1 MFKKCFLGF
10 FLLVLLSTQVTS
22 FAQAKA
28 KKHTLS
34 SRGKQRSKQGV
45 NKKGNGAK
53 LIKSSFKKSTKR
65 HSTKKRISSKRYVVS
80 AKEDSIRNN
89 TLQIIASNKE
99 KERITDSIH
108 RSYVLLQNI
117 SNSTTVDQGYF
128 ATMFTEQKQSASI
141 QTLEGTASV
150 FKSISGWQDKKFYI
164 LTNEIPVGTIV
175 KVTTADLKIIFAKV
189 INALPEVSNSI
200 QYRLSDAAAAIL
212 GVNKNN
218 KTFPISVTY

>member
-1 MFKKCFLGF
+1 MQK
-10 FLLVLLSTQVTS
+10 VS
-22 FAQAKA
+22 FAQTKA
-28 KKHTLS
+28 KKHATS
-34 SRGKQRSKQGV
+34 SKGKTVHKKAVKNGEPISKSG
-45 NKKGNGAK
+45 KKA
-53 LIKSSFKKSTKR
+53 FKKSSKR
-65 HSTKKRISSKRYVVS
+65 RSSKKGASSKRYVVS
-80 AKEDSIRNN
+80 AKEDSIRSN

-128 ATMFTEQKQSASI
+128 ATMFTEQKKSASI

>member
-1 MFKKCFLGF
+1 MFKKCFFIVILMSA
-10 FLLVLLSTQVTS
+10 LIMQETS
-22 FAQAKA
+22 YAQSKA
-28 KKHTLS
+28 KKHVTS
-34 SRGKQRSKQGV
+34 SKGKKASKKV
-45 NKKGNGAK
+45 VK
-53 LIKSSFKKSTKR
+53 KSSKR
-65 HSTKKRISSKRYVVS
+65 RSSKKRVSSKRYVVS

-128 ATMFTEQKQSASI
+128 ATMFTEQKQSAAI
-141 QTLEGTASV
+141 QTIEGTASV

>member
-1 MFKKCFLGF
+1 M
-10 FLLVLLSTQVTS
+10 QETS
-22 FAQAKA
+22 FAQSKA
-28 KKHTLS
+28 KKHAAS
-34 SRGKQRSKQGV
+34 SKGKTVYKKAVKNGV
-45 NKKGNGAK
+45 SIAKSGKKA
-53 LIKSSFKKSTKR
+53 FKKSSKR
-65 HSTKKRISSKRYVVS
+65 RSSKKGASSKRYVVS
-80 AKEDSIRNN
+80 AKEDSIRSN

>member
-1 MFKKCFLGF
+1 M
-10 FLLVLLSTQVTS
+10 QETS
-22 FAQAKA
+22 FAQSKA
-28 KKHTLS
+28 KKHATS
-34 SRGKQRSKQGV
+34 SKGKKTFKQVGKKGGKKSSKQ
-45 NKKGNGAK
+45 
-53 LIKSSFKKSTKR
+53 
-65 HSTKKRISSKRYVVS
+65 HSTKKRSSSKQRYVVS
-80 AKEDSIRNN
+80 AKEDSIRSN

-128 ATMFTEQKQSASI
+128 ATMFTEQKQSAAI
-141 QTLEGTASV
+141 QTIEGTASI

>member
-1 MFKKCFLGF
+1 M
-10 FLLVLLSTQVTS
+10 QETS
-22 FAQAKA
+22 FAQSKA
-28 KKHTLS
+28 KKHAAS
-34 SRGKQRSKQGV
+34 SKGKTVYNKAVKNGV
-45 NKKGNGAK
+45 SIAKSGKKA
-53 LIKSSFKKSTKR
+53 FKKSSKR
-65 HSTKKRISSKRYVVS
+65 RSSKKGASSKRYVVS
-80 AKEDSIRNN
+80 AKEDSIRSN

>member
-10 FLLVLLSTQVTS
+10 FLCTLLITQVTVY
-22 FAQAKA
+22 AQSKA
-28 KKHTLS
+28 KKHTSISKSKKRS
-34 SRGKQRSKQGV
+34 SKGVKKGV
-45 NKKGNGAK
+45 NSATSGKKSFKKGSKLRSSKKGN
-53 LIKSSFKKSTKR
+53 
-65 HSTKKRISSKRYVVS
+65 SSKRYIAS

-117 SNSTTVDQGYF
+117 SNNTTVDQGYF
-128 ATMFTEQKQSASI
+128 ATMFTEQKRSASF
-141 QTLEGTASV
+141 QNLEGTASV

>member
-1 MFKKCFLGF
+1 MSALIM
-10 FLLVLLSTQVTS
+10 QETS
-22 FAQAKA
+22 FAQSKA
-28 KKHTLS
+28 KKHATS
-34 SRGKQRSKQGV
+34 SKGKKTFKQVG
-45 NKKGNGAK
+45 KKGVK
-53 LIKSSFKKSTKR
+53 KSSKHR
-65 HSTKKRISSKRYVVS
+65 STKKRSSSKQRYVVS
-80 AKEDSIRNN
+80 AKEDSIRSN

-128 ATMFTEQKQSASI
+128 ATMFTEQKQSAAI
-141 QTLEGTASV
+141 QTIEGTASI

>member
-1 MFKKCFLGF
+1 M
-10 FLLVLLSTQVTS
+10 QETS
-22 FAQAKA
+22 FAQSKA
-28 KKHTLS
+28 KKHAAS
-34 SRGKQRSKQGV
+34 SKGKTVYKKAVKNGV
-45 NKKGNGAK
+45 SIAKSGKKA
-53 LIKSSFKKSTKR
+53 FKKSSNR
-65 HSTKKRISSKRYVVS
+65 RSSKKGASSKRYVVS
-80 AKEDSIRNN
+80 AKEDSIRSN